1 MTGTR
6 WRCIHA
12 IMVHLIVPDRG
23 TEHIRWAWG
32 IYIFQATDM
41 ALTAQDLSRNEH
53 FLTAIL
59 KCAHELIAIY
69 RENPRIASIF
79 AAQQRWL
86 LAHAGFALHYG
97 YPGETVAGLYA
108 ARYVDLVLKSKISSR
123 NTAVAFLQEMLAY
136 RFLAAAPEGSDRRTR
151 LLEPTPLAVE
161 YLSRWIQT
169 HLYILDHLDG
179 GTRMA
184 DLAANPGVLSIMQPL
199 IAHEVINS
207 DAVRNPGPSF
217 NLFNWVNSGG
227 VVMDFLISRIETMDK
242 TSERVEI
249 GTISMRE
256 IHQKFLIS
264 NAHLKRLLKQAA
276 GMGSVGWSGLPGK
289 SSFWLSRSFVSEYW
303 SYQAE
308 KFAIIDAAY
317 QNSLSAIEAPALV
330 G

>member
-1 MTGTR
+1 MT
-6 WRCIHA
+6 
-12 IMVHLIVPDRG
+12 
-23 TEHIRWAWG
+23 
-32 IYIFQATDM
+32 F
-41 ALTAQDLSRNEH
+41 TAQELSSNKQ
-53 FLTAIL
+53 FLSAIL

-86 LAHAGFALHYG
+86 LAHCGFALHYG
-97 YPGETVAGLYA
+97 YPGEASAGLYA
-108 ARYVDLVLKSKISSR
+108 ARYVDLVIKHQVSSR

-136 RFLAAAPEGSDRRTR
+136 RFLATVPERSDRRTR
-151 LLEPTPLAVE
+151 LLEPTGTATD
-161 YLSRWIQT
+161 YLGRWLQT
-169 HLYILDHLDG
+169 HLFILDSLDG
-179 GTRMA
+179 GSRLEH
-184 DLAANPGVLSIMQPL
+184 LAANPGSLAIMQPF
-199 IAHEVINS
+199 IAKAIIDS
-207 DAVRNPGPSF
+207 DAIRNPGPTF

-227 VVMDFLISRIETMDK
+227 VVMDFLISRIETMDG

-289 SSFWLSRSFVSEYW
+289 SSFWLSRGFVSEYW

-308 KFAIIDAAY
+308 KFAIIDAACHR
-317 QNSLSAIEAPALV
+317 SAQAMAMPARF
-330 G
+330 GRS